1 VGTKVNTPSN
11 GKKNNGLLGNLKE
24 IYDIT
29 LKQNEAIQ
37 KDDYNS
43 LYELYQKLSSVIDSI
58 RESEQSVIH
67 SDEDKAT
74 IEELHEAIRQSNSTN
89 ERFLHEKLDV
99 VKSNLG
105 KLKDSRTIEKA
116 YQPKSYQ
123 PFSSKLM
130 SGLIDIRK

>member
-1 VGTKVNTPSN
+1 VNTPSN
-11 GKKNNGLLGNLKE
+11 GKKNNGLLSNLKE

-37 KDDYNS
+37 KDDYSS

>member
-1 VGTKVNTPSN
+1 VNTPSN

>member
-1 VGTKVNTPSN
+1 MNTLSN
-11 GKKNNGLLGNLKE
+11 GKKKNGLLGNLKE

-29 LKQNEAIQ
+29 LRQNEAIQ

-43 LYELYQKLSSVIDSI
+43 LYELYQKLSSIIDSI
-58 RESEQSVIH
+58 RESEHDIIN
-67 SDEDKAT
+67 SDEDKAV

-89 ERFLHEKLDV
+89 ERYLHEKLDV

-105 KLKDSRTIEKA
+105 RLKDSRTIEKA
-116 YQPKSYQ
+116 YHPKSSQ
-123 PFSSKLM
+123 LSSSKLM

>member
-1 VGTKVNTPSN
+1 MNTPSN